1 MNRRDALTTVA
12 LAGAAMAAASSS
24 AKADAPTS
32 TLDRIKK
39 NGVLRVAVIV
49 GQEPYF
55 HKDLATG
62 TWSGACI
69 DMANDIAAKLGAKVD
84 SSAKA
89 DAPTSTLD
97 RIKKNGVLRVAVIV
111 GQEPYFH
118 KDLAT
123 GTWSGACIDMAN
135 DIAAKLG
142 AKVETLE
149 STWGNQILDLQ
160 ADKVDLAFAVNPT
173 PERALVIDFS
183 TPILVHS
190 FTVIT
195 KKGFAKPQTWAELN
209 KPEVKIAVDI
219 GSTHE
224 TIARR
229 YCPKATI
236 LGFKNRDEAILAVAT
251 GRADCNVSLAVLS
264 VSTLK
269 KNPNL
274 GDLAI
279 PRPLLTLPTNM
290 GIRAESDRRYKDFL
304 SAWADYNRAMGQT
317 REWMLKG
324 FEAVGLA
331 ADDLPPEVQF

>member
-1 MNRRDALTTVA
+1 MNRRNALTTVA
-12 LAGAAMAAASSS
+12 LAGAAAIATTASV
-24 AKADAPTS
+24 KADTAPES
-32 TLDRIKK
+32 TLERIKK
-39 NGVLRVAVIV
+39 SGVLRVAVIV

-55 HKDLATG
+55 HKDLASG
-62 TWSGACI
+62 QWSGACI
-69 DMANDIAAKLGAKVD
+69 DMANDIA
-84 SSAKA
+84 S
-89 DAPTSTLD
+89 
-97 RIKKNGVLRVAVIV
+97 
-111 GQEPYFH
+111 
-118 KDLAT
+118 
-123 GTWSGACIDMAN
+123 
-135 DIAAKLG
+135 KLG

-160 ADKVDLAFAVNPT
+160 GGKVDLAFAVNPT
-173 PERALVIDFS
+173 PERSLVIDFS
-183 TPILVHS
+183 TPILVHA

-195 KKGFAKPQTWAELN
+195 KKGFAKPQTWAEIN

-224 TIARR
+224 LIARR

-274 GDLAI
+274 GELAI

-304 SAWADYNRAMGQT
+304 SAWADYNRTLGQT

-324 FEAVGLA
+324 FDAVGLA
-331 ADDLPPEVQF
+331 PDDIPPEVQF

>member
-12 LAGAAMAAASSS
+12 LAGAAMAAAS
-24 AKADAPTS
+24 
-32 TLDRIKK
+32 
-39 NGVLRVAVIV
+39 
-49 GQEPYF
+49 
-55 HKDLATG
+55 
-62 TWSGACI
+62 
-69 DMANDIAAKLGAKVD
+69 

-224 TIARR
+224 TITHR

>member
-12 LAGAAMAAASSS
+12 LAGVAAAASLQPAVAQS
-24 AKADAPTS
+24 ASGGS
-32 TLDRIKK
+32 TLERIKRT
-39 NGVLRVAVIV
+39 GVLRVAVIV

-55 HKDLATG
+55 HKDLPTG
-62 TWSGACI
+62 QWSGACI
-69 DMANDIAAKLGAKVD
+69 DMANDIASKL
-84 SSAKA
+84 S
-89 DAPTSTLD
+89 
-97 RIKKNGVLRVAVIV
+97 
-111 GQEPYFH
+111 
-118 KDLAT
+118 
-123 GTWSGACIDMAN
+123 
-135 DIAAKLG
+135 
-142 AKVETLE
+142 AKVETVE

-160 ADKVDLAFAVNPT
+160 GDKIDIAFAVNPT

-195 KKGFAKPQTWAELN
+195 RKGFAKPQLWEDIN

-224 TIARR
+224 LIARR

-251 GRADCNVSLAVLS
+251 GRADCNVSLAVLA
-264 VSTLK
+264 VATLK
-269 KNPNL
+269 KNPGL
-274 GDLAI
+274 GELVV
-279 PRPLLTLPTNM
+279 PRPLLTLPTTM
-290 GIRAESDRRYKDFL
+290 GIRAEPDRRYRDFL

-324 FEAVGLA
+324 FQAIGLTA
-331 ADDLPPEVQF
+331 EDVPGEVQF

>member
-12 LAGAAMAAASSS
+12 LAGAALAASSS
-24 AKADAPTS
+24 AKADTAPTS
-32 TLDRIKK
+32 TLERIKK
-39 NGVLRVAVIV
+39 SGVLRIAVIV

-55 HKDLATG
+55 HKDLGTG
-62 TWSGACI
+62 EWSGACI
-69 DMANDIAAKLGAKVD
+69 DMANNIA
-84 SSAKA
+84 S
-89 DAPTSTLD
+89 
-97 RIKKNGVLRVAVIV
+97 
-111 GQEPYFH
+111 
-118 KDLAT
+118 
-123 GTWSGACIDMAN
+123 
-135 DIAAKLG
+135 KLG

-160 ADKVDLAFAVNPT
+160 ADKVDLTFAVNPT

-195 KKGFAKPQTWAELN
+195 KKGFAKPQTWADLN
-209 KPEVKIAVDI
+209 KPEVKISVDI

-236 LGFKNRDEAILAVAT
+236 LGFKARDEAILAVST
-251 GRADCNVSLAVLS
+251 GRGDCNVSLAVLS
-264 VSTLK
+264 VATLK
-269 KNPNL
+269 KNPTL
-274 GDLAI
+274 GELAV

-290 GIRAESDRRYKDFL
+290 GIRADSDRRYKDFL

-331 ADDLPPEVQF
+331 AEDIPGEVQF

>member
-12 LAGAAMAAASSS
+12 LAGAAMAAASGS

-39 NGVLRVAVIV
+39 SGVLRIAVIV

-55 HKDLATG
+55 HKDLGTG
-62 TWSGACI
+62 EWSGACI
-69 DMANDIAAKLGAKVD
+69 DMANNIA
-84 SSAKA
+84 S
-89 DAPTSTLD
+89 
-97 RIKKNGVLRVAVIV
+97 
-111 GQEPYFH
+111 
-118 KDLAT
+118 
-123 GTWSGACIDMAN
+123 
-135 DIAAKLG
+135 KLG

-160 ADKVDLAFAVNPT
+160 ADKVDLTFAVNPT

-195 KKGFAKPQTWAELN
+195 KKGFAKPQTWADLN
-209 KPEVKIAVDI
+209 KPEVKISVDI

-229 YCPKATI
+229 YCPKANI
-236 LGFKNRDEAILAVAT
+236 LGFKARDEAILAVST

-264 VSTLK
+264 VATLK
-269 KNPNL
+269 KNPTL
-274 GDLAI
+274 GELAV

-290 GIRAESDRRYKDFL
+290 GIRADSDRRYKDFL

-324 FEAVGLA
+324 FEAVGLSA
-331 ADDLPPEVQF
+331 EDIPGEVQF

>member
-1 MNRRDALTTVA
+1 MNRRDALTVA
-12 LAGAAMAAASSS
+12 LMGAAVAVGSSS
-24 AKADAPTS
+24 AHADTAPAGS
-32 TLDRIKK
+32 TLERIKRT
-39 NGVLRVAVIV
+39 GSLRIGVIV

-55 HKDLATG
+55 HKDLA
-62 TWSGACI
+62 SG
-69 DMANDIAAKLGAKVD
+69 
-84 SSAKA
+84 
-89 DAPTSTLD
+89 
-97 RIKKNGVLRVAVIV
+97 
-111 GQEPYFH
+111 Q
-118 KDLAT
+118 
-123 GTWSGACIDMAN
+123 WSGACIDMAN

-142 AKVETLE
+142 AKVETVE
-149 STWGNQILDLQ
+149 TTWGNQILDLQ
-160 ADKVDLAFAVNPT
+160 GEKIDLAFAVNPT

-195 KKGFAKPQTWAELN
+195 RKGFAKPQNWSDID
-209 KPEVKIAVDI
+209 KPEVKIAVDL

-224 TIARR
+224 LIARR

-274 GDLAI
+274 GDLVI

-290 GIRAESDRRYKDFL
+290 GIRAETDRRYKDFL
-304 SAWADYNRAMGQT
+304 SAWADYNRSLGQT

-324 FEAVGLA
+324 FAGVGLSS
-331 ADDLPPEVQF
+331 DDIPAEVQF

>member
-1 MNRRDALTTVA
+1 MNRRDAFAAVA
-12 LAGAAMAAASSS
+12 LAGATLAASSTAQPVQAQAS
-24 AKADAPTS
+24 QS
-32 TLDRIKK
+32 TLDRIKST
-39 NGVLRVAVIV
+39 GVLRVAVLV

-55 HKDLATG
+55 HKDLASG

-69 DMANDIAAKLGAKVD
+69 DMAKDIASKL
-84 SSAKA
+84 SAR
-89 DAPTSTLD
+89 LEY
-97 RIKKNGVLRVAVIV
+97 V
-111 GQEPYFH
+111 
-118 KDLAT
+118 
-123 GTWSGACIDMAN
+123 
-135 DIAAKLG
+135 
-142 AKVETLE
+142 E

-160 ADKVDLAFAVNPT
+160 GGKVDLAFAVNPT

-195 KKGFAKPQTWAELN
+195 KKGFAKPQAWADIN

-224 TIARR
+224 LIARR

-236 LGFKNRDEAILAVAT
+236 LGFKSRDEAILAVAT
-251 GRADCNVSLAVLS
+251 GRAECNVSLAVLA
-264 VSTLK
+264 VTTLK

-274 GDLAI
+274 GELVI

-324 FEAVGLA
+324 FEAVGLTA
-331 ADDLPPEVQF
+331 EDIPAEVQF

>member
-12 LAGAAMAAASSS
+12 LAGAAAMAASAS
-24 AKADAPTS
+24 AKADTAPES
-32 TLDRIKK
+32 TLERIKK
-39 NGVLRVAVIV
+39 SGVLRVAVIV

-55 HKDLATG
+55 HKDLASG
-62 TWSGACI
+62 QWSGACI
-69 DMANDIAAKLGAKVD
+69 DMANDIASKL
-84 SSAKA
+84 S
-89 DAPTSTLD
+89 
-97 RIKKNGVLRVAVIV
+97 
-111 GQEPYFH
+111 
-118 KDLAT
+118 
-123 GTWSGACIDMAN
+123 
-135 DIAAKLG
+135 

-160 ADKVDLAFAVNPT
+160 GGKVDLAFAVNPT
-173 PERALVIDFS
+173 PERSLVIDFS

-195 KKGFAKPQTWAELN
+195 KKGFARPQSWAELN

-229 YCPKATI
+229 YCPKANI

-251 GRADCNVSLAVLS
+251 GRADCNVSLAVLA

-274 GDLAI
+274 GELAI
-279 PRPLLTLPTNM
+279 PRPVLTLPTNM
-290 GIRAESDRRYKDFL
+290 GIRAEADRRYKDFL
-304 SAWADYNRAMGQT
+304 SAWADYNRSLGQT

-324 FEAVGLA
+324 FESVGLTPEDIPA
-331 ADDLPPEVQF
+331 EVQF

>member
-12 LAGAAMAAASSS
+12 LAGAAIAAASGS
-24 AKADAPTS
+24 AKADAPAS

-39 NGVLRVAVIV
+39 NAVLRVAVIV

-55 HKDLATG
+55 HKDLATNE
-62 TWSGACI
+62 WSGACI
-69 DMANDIAAKLGAKVD
+69 DMAKDIAG
-84 SSAKA
+84 
-89 DAPTSTLD
+89 
-97 RIKKNGVLRVAVIV
+97 
-111 GQEPYFH
+111 
-118 KDLAT
+118 
-123 GTWSGACIDMAN
+123 
-135 DIAAKLG
+135 KLG

-224 TIARR
+224 TIARH
-229 YCPKATI
+229 YCPKADI
-236 LGFKNRDEAILAVAT
+236 LGFKTRDEAILAVST

-264 VSTLK
+264 VFTLK
-269 KNPNL
+269 KNPTL
-274 GDLAI
+274 GELAI
-279 PRPLLTLPTNM
+279 PRPLLTLPTNL
-290 GIRAESDRRYKDFL
+290 GIRAEADRRTKDFL
-304 SAWADYNRAMGQT
+304 SAWADYNRSLGQT
-317 REWMLKG
+317 REWLLKAY
-324 FEAVGLA
+324 ETVGLSA
-331 ADDLPPEVQF
+331 EDIPSEVQF

>member
-1 MNRRDALTTVA
+1 MNRRDAFAAVA
-12 LAGAAMAAASSS
+12 LAGATLAATSASGPALAQSS
-24 AKADAPTS
+24 GS
-32 TLDRIKK
+32 TLDRIKRT
-39 NGVLRVAVIV
+39 GTIRVAVIV

-55 HKDLATG
+55 HKDLASG

-69 DMANDIAAKLGAKVD
+69 DMAKDIAAKL
-84 SSAKA
+84 S
-89 DAPTSTLD
+89 
-97 RIKKNGVLRVAVIV
+97 
-111 GQEPYFH
+111 
-118 KDLAT
+118 
-123 GTWSGACIDMAN
+123 
-135 DIAAKLG
+135 
-142 AKVETLE
+142 AKVEYVE

-160 ADKVDLAFAVNPT
+160 GDKVDLAFAVNPT

-195 KKGFAKPQTWAELN
+195 KKGFAKPQSWAEID

-224 TIARR
+224 LIARR

-251 GRADCNVSLAVLS
+251 GRADCNVSLAVLA
-264 VSTLK
+264 VTTLK

-274 GDLAI
+274 GELAI

-290 GIRAESDRRYKDFL
+290 GIRAEADRRYRDFL
-304 SAWADYNRAMGQT
+304 SVWADYNRAMGQT

-324 FEAVGLA
+324 FEAVGLTTE
-331 ADDLPPEVQF
+331 DIPSEVQF